1 MNHSYKKGTYFEHA
15 EGQMLRFVY
24 IGVNIYF
31 VTNVTYRNV
40 TIWLFGKMR
49 LGGLMEVK
57 RLDYLYNYNYINNLP

>member
-1 MNHSYKKGTYFEHA
+1 MQTFREKKAKIEEVYLISYKKGTYFEHA

-40 TIWLFGKMR
+40 TI
-49 LGGLMEVK
+49 
-57 RLDYLYNYNYINNLP
+57 